1 MDFKLRKVRVEVF
14 RRFHSVQFEVG
25 SRITVISGQNG
36 VGKSNL
42 VSLIASGSGQAKKA
56 ILGSNF
62 QPEFY
67 NYFHVDPE
75 EPFAKYSLYLTYEEA
90 ESSGSFTK
98 KLTFKDDTASGRG
111 IRVIPRTAKNPN
123 QSSDT
128 LKKTQSSVKASFGV
142 GPDARVPVPTIYL
155 SLSRLYP
162 LGEKKD
168 SVSIRP
174 ISRRSRL
181 YQNEADRKFMEWYNF
196 VIPGSIKQGGGL
208 SVVKKNISSRASLHM
223 DMDQVPTLSQS
234 VGQDNIGNIISA
246 LVDIFV
252 LSHRDNNYHGALICV
267 DEIEV
272 SLHPDTQLKLL
283 WLLDKLSDEL
293 NIQFILST
301 HSLTILKEMLKKED
315 DDKEKYSVVYLKNP
329 SSPAVMKHQSY
340 PLLKADLLG
349 YLTYDRIKPKVYFE
363 DGVGEHLFS
372 LLTEAMKRQE
382 EVLSHGGKLR
392 GPYDERKHSK
402 LRERFQSLKKI
413 LNIKE
418 NTRSIVM
425 GLGCET
431 LLTLAE
437 KDSGY
442 FKRIIFLLDGDAR
455 IKDPDAKPK
464 ISNYMGMSF
473 YAKGISDRKHSPN
486 VCFLPGYFAPESYL
500 FRIVYDLVHNETS
513 HCGFWGSL
521 DDRVETMLYTASKL
535 KDLISTVGT
544 EFNNNDLKRLFH
556 DYSAEKKS
564 PMWRFIDDSE
574 LLNYYY
580 GSYETV
586 EELVEFF
593 EKLLQAYNMTFAETL
608 SNRFA

>member
-1 MDFKLRKVRVEVF
+1 MDFKLRNVSVEVF
-14 RRFHSVQFEVG
+14 RRFHSVQFEIG

-56 ILGSNF
+56 TFGSNF

-75 EPFAKYSLYLTYEEA
+75 EPFSKYFLYLTYKET
-90 ESSGSFTK
+90 ESSRSFTK

-123 QSSDT
+123 QLSNT
-128 LKKTQSSVKASFGV
+128 LRKTQVEVKALFGV

-168 SVSIRP
+168 FVTIRP
-174 ISRRSRL
+174 ISKKNKL
-181 YQNEADRKFMEWYNF
+181 YQNEADKKFMDWYNA
-196 VIPGSIKQGGGL
+196 VIPGSIKPGGSL

-223 DMDQVPTLSQS
+223 DMDRIPTLSQS

-246 LVDIFV
+246 LVDIYV
-252 LSHRDNNYHGALICV
+252 LSQRDKNYHGALICI

-272 SLHPDTQLKLL
+272 SLHPDTQIKLL
-283 WLLDKLSDEL
+283 RLLEKLSDQL

-301 HSLTILKEMLKKED
+301 HSLTILKEMLKREEGNP
-315 DDKEKYSVVYLKNP
+315 EKYSVVYLKNP

-349 YLTYDRIKPKVYFE
+349 HLTFDRIKPKVYFE
-363 DGVGEHLFS
+363 DKVGEHLFS
-372 LLTEAMKRQE
+372 LLAEAIKRQE
-382 EVLSHGGKLR
+382 EVLSCGGKLR
-392 GPYDERKHSK
+392 GLYDGERHNK
-402 LRERFQSLKKI
+402 LCERLHALKRV

-418 NTRSIVM
+418 NIRSIVM

-431 LLTLAE
+431 LLTLSE
-437 KDSGY
+437 KDRNY
-442 FKRIIFLLDGDAR
+442 FMRVIFLLDGDAR
-455 IKDPDAKPK
+455 IKEPKVKPN
-464 ISNYMGMSF
+464 ISNYLEKTFSRN
-473 YAKGISDRKHSPN
+473 GINDRQHLPN

-500 FRIVYDLVHNETS
+500 FKIVYDLVHNETD
-513 HCGFWGSL
+513 HYDFWGSL
-521 DDRVETMLYTASKL
+521 DDRVETSLYTASKL
-535 KDLISTVGT
+535 RDLISKVGT
-544 EFNNNDLKRLFH
+544 EFNNDDLKDLFQ

-564 PMWRFIDDSE
+564 QMWRFIDDSE

-593 EKLLQAYNMTFAETL
+593 EKLSQAYNITYSETL